1 MSNYIFQTANSRS
14 AFSDYK
20 VISHLD
26 WCDKNGTAQ
35 VTDIV
40 LTISNWHFNRDTL
53 KEAVGP
59 TCKMENVMVTLKLSS
74 SVFEPST
81 TPTGGVTAEDG
92 EAQPAGAEKDEIGSI
107 GEKAY
112 TSSDGD
118 VFYFD
123 KNGCIIPFVAFNQL
137 LDSDQLES
145 YLAALKKK
153 FEAKPSFLRGP
164 STPAGS
170 ENDEEDLESVR
181 KKRLERKR
189 KLNMLYSKNKKNIE
203 YVDEDGNDDG
213 DDDDDGDDGD
223 ENQRNSNDYPH
234 NMSGSGSQIPP
245 LFEDPEDTGVSTTKA
260 TRKRPGKK

>member
-1 MSNYIFQTANSRS
+1 MSNYAFQTANSRS

-137 LDSDQLES
+137 LDSEQFES
-145 YLAALKKK
+145 YLVALKKK

-164 STPAGS
+164 STPVGS

-181 KKRLERKR
+181 KKRLARKR
-189 KLNMLYSKNKKNIE
+189 MLYSKSKKNIE
-203 YVDEDGNDDG
+203 YVDEDGNDDNG
-213 DDDDDGDDGD
+213 DSDDDDGD
-223 ENQRNSNDYPH
+223 ENQRNSNLDYA

-245 LFEDPEDTGVSTTKA
+245 LFEDPEDAGVSPTK
-260 TRKRPGKK
+260 TVRKRPGKK